1 MPYWQ
6 HIWQTHVHLHMGILV
21 FFKHI
26 EFSFK
31 FSPHFGEKSRHHHPF
46 FSFSFFIILPT
57 KHPLKILSSLPH
69 NLKTKHS
76 IYVATLLY
84 AISSTNFLH
93 FLTWQL
99 HLLQYISLTFIF
111 SSPYYSIHLRWNCS
125 FSSYFFY
132 FDFSSPHFIY
142 YKNLPFLFSFNIQS
156 GKYSLSLSLL
166 VCF

>member
-31 FSPHFGEKSRHHHPF
+31 FSRHFGEKFRHHHPF

-76 IYVATLLY
+76 IYVATLLLRY
-84 AISSTNFLH
+84 IIYQFPTLSHLTITLPPIYLPHFYLFISV
-93 FLTWQL
+93 
-99 HLLQYISLTFIF
+99 LLYTFTLKLLILFIF
-111 SSPYYSIHLRWNCS
+111 LLFWLF
-125 FSSYFFY
+125 FSTFY
-132 FDFSSPHFIY
+132 
-142 YKNLPFLFSFNIQS
+142 
-156 GKYSLSLSLL
+156 LL
-166 VCF
+166 